1 LSGFTPL
8 LIRVRKSFGTTPV
21 YASGRM
27 KHESMTLSILA
38 ESKSASPQV
47 SLLPV
52 TRCTVANEEEGICIE
67 VAEHVS
73 TWRPS
78 GNAVCSPVTDS
89 GLGSLVPNTK
99 IGTGTGL
106 RVARGVDV
114 SDENRTRVGLK
125 NPRQTLYTLTYSI
138 GEICSESRRSFQARF
153 ELLWLATPNTLPE
166 QQCRRGSP
174 PSSHS
179 KFSCAF
185 LAI

>member
-1 LSGFTPL
+1 
-8 LIRVRKSFGTTPV
+8 
-21 YASGRM
+21 M

-89 GLGSLVPNTK
+89 GLGSLNSTK
-99 IGTGTGL
+99 HQDRNGY
-106 RVARGVDV
+106 R
-114 SDENRTRVGLK
+114 
-125 NPRQTLYTLTYSI
+125 LTSS
-138 GEICSESRRSFQARF
+138 GAWSRRER
-153 ELLWLATPNTLPE
+153 
-166 QQCRRGSP
+166 
-174 PSSHS
+174 
-179 KFSCAF
+179 
-185 LAI
+185 